1 MRHRVLGA
9 TIFFVAFLLFAV
21 KADDSEG
28 DVSNP
33 EVFTES
39 DLVIVGKV
47 VAIHEN
53 QKALRVV
60 PRRSPQIVVYEVR
73 RVLRGRCSLERIVVH
88 RGLAAE
94 MKTGDLHVLACACAP
109 SPATPSATC
118 MPTDSWARRLCPCP
132 RPPRTSR
139 PSRSSSSRAGGTESL

>member
-94 MKTGDLHVLACACAP
+94 MKTGDLHVLALRLRPVAGDAVRDLHAYRFVGAP
-109 SPATPSATC
+109 ALPVPASTANVKAVEKLLEP
-118 MPTDSWARRLCPCP
+118 RR
-132 RPPRTSR
+132 
-139 PSRSSSSRAGGTESL
+139 GD